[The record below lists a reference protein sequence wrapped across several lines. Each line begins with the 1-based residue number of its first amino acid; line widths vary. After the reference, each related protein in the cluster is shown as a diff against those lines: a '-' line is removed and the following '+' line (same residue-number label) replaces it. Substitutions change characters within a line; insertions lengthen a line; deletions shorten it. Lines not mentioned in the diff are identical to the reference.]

1 MVIKFPKQQW
11 KFCWFG
17 PLTEP
22 SFGRIPS
29 WLSSWSRFLQKLDC
43 RGWRSSWSRLLMEP
57 DYRGQKPSWSRF
69 LPEVDY
75 HGWGSSWSHL
85 LTELDYHGLSSWSRF
100 PEGSRLPQTNTLDM
114 VQGLS
119 SPSRKVLLPWSPVK
133 LELALRAWLL
143 LTVELEQALRAWLL
157 PTVREPFAPATRQ
170 PLTSLWPRVLRPV
183 VRIHLLWDL
192 RLLWTPIQLEPVHW
206 RAGLPRTDL
215 TASRGDGSFRSRSD
229 AVCSHSY
236 SKWRS

>member
-11 KFCWFG
+11 KFCLFG

-29 WLSSWSRFLQKLDC
+29 WPSSWSRFLQELDC
-43 RGWRSSWSRLLMEP
+43 RGRRSNWSRLIMEP

-69 LPEVDY
+69 LPELDY
-75 HGWGSSWSHL
+75 HGWGSSWSQL
-85 LTELDYHGLSSWSRF
+85 LTELDYHGPSSWSRF

-119 SPSRKVLLPWSPVK
+119 SPSRKVRWLWEPDYCWQLSWSRLSELDYCRQSGSRLLQQPDNLWQVSGHEFWDQSWGSIFFGSWGYCGRPSSWSQFTGEPVC
-133 LELALRAWLL
+133 
-143 LTVELEQALRAWLL
+143 
-157 PTVREPFAPATRQ
+157 REPT
-170 PLTSLWPRVLRPV
+170 WRP
-183 VRIHLLWDL
+183 
-192 RLLWTPIQLEPVHW
+192 P
-206 RAGLPRTDL
+206 G
-215 TASRGDGSFRSRSD
+215 GDGSFRSRSD

-236 SKWRS
+236 SKWQS